1 MVDLDIISP
10 SLESKEIIQHLRAE
24 NDSLQHRLD
33 MENWT
38 ITYLEQRN
46 KQLEEEHTLDEL
58 RRIHEDRN
66 LARKRPDDLVPDE
79 REAML
84 LRVNA
89 HLERLLAKANQDKN
103 LLRNMKNHY
112 WARMHVCKA
121 IMKVLQ
127 RRFAK
132 AQKRRKRSDPLH
144 ILAEASLKEHGTK

>member
-1 MVDLDIISP
+1 MLQQK
-10 SLESKEIIQHLRAE
+10 LE
-24 NDSLQHRLD
+24 

-46 KQLEEEHTLDEL
+46 KQLEDEHTLDEWQ
-58 RRIHEDRN
+58 RIHEDCN
-66 LARKRPDDLVPDE
+66 LARKRPGDLVPIE

-89 HLERLLAKANQDKN
+89 HLERLLAKANKDKD

-121 IMKVLQ
+121 RMKVLQ
-127 RRFAK
+127 GRLAK
-132 AQKRRKRSDPLH
+132 ALKRRKRPDPLH
-144 ILAEASLKEHGTK
+144 ILAEASLKEHDIKLPHYSTNFKKF